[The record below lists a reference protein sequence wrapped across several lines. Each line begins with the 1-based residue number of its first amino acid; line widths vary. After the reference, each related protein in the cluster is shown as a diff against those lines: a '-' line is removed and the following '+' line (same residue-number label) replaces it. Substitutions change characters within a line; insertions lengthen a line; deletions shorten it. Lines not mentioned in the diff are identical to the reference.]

1 MFIIKQDPQ
10 NGRAELLGHRQKG
23 FTTVL
28 KVDFRLKKNLR
39 MQMTRVLKRKR
50 QVP

>member
-28 KVDFRLKKNLR
+28 KVDFRFKK
-39 MQMTRVLKRKR
+39 KI
-50 QVP
+50 